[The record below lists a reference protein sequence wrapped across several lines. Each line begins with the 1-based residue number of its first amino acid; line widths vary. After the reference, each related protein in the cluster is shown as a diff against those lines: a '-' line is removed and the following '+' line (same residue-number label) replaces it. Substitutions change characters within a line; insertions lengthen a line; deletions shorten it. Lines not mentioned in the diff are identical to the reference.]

1 MFGVSPQLGRAFTE
15 QEDVPGHDRVAVL
28 MNDLWRTQFGSDA
41 GILGKTIRLN
51 GYEYT
56 VIGVMPAG
64 FHLPYAQD
72 SFHAG
77 AAVAKPTEVLEPMAF
92 SKDQLAEDMGD
103 FNYYGV
109 ARLKAGVT
117 AAQAS
122 DEINSLD
129 HRIQAGLAADEQAT
143 LSALI
148 TPLKTELVGD
158 NEKPLLILLAAV
170 AGLLLV
176 GCVNMTNLLLSRAV
190 GQRQQMAVAAALGA
204 RPRRPDAMAIRET
217 AVLAA
222 VGAALGLLLATA
234 VLPVMQRYMPAALD
248 FRGTLHV
255 DWVGAGC
262 AVLLALAATLIAGAA
277 PGWMAR
283 RMNPVEALR
292 GRGAHGQRR
301 TEQQK
306 AAAGAGG
313 RGSGGERNAGADDG
327 SADGKPDAADEY
339 RPRIRR
345 GERGD
350 GEDRLA
356 EQGLWRPD
364 GAYGVLPA
372 GAGCRARGCRE
383 CNRLGW

>member
-1 MFGVSPQLGRAFTE
+1 M
-15 QEDVPGHDRVAVL
+15 
-28 MNDLWRTQFGSDA
+28 
-41 GILGKTIRLN
+41 
-51 GYEYT
+51 
-56 VIGVMPAG
+56 
-64 FHLPYAQD
+64 
-72 SFHAG
+72 
-77 AAVAKPTEVLEPMAF
+77 
-92 SKDQLAEDMGD
+92 
-103 FNYYGV
+103 
-109 ARLKAGVT
+109 
-117 AAQAS
+117 
-122 DEINSLD
+122 
-129 HRIQAGLAADEQAT
+129 HRIQAGLAADEKAT

-204 RPRRPDAMAIRET
+204 RRGDLMRMAMRET

-222 VGAALGLLLATA
+222 VGAALGLLLATV

-313 RGSGGERNAGADDG
+313 RGSGA
-327 SADGKPDAADEY
+327 
-339 RPRIRR
+339 
-345 GERGD
+345 
-350 GEDRLA
+350 
-356 EQGLWRPD
+356 
-364 GAYGVLPA
+364 
-372 GAGCRARGCRE
+372 
-383 CNRLGW
+383 